1 MRRRAALIAILLAIG
16 ARPAPTQMPALT
28 LAAVAGEWRGAFT
41 IGPADSAIA
50 TFVLTATPDGRQW
63 TLLLPG
69 HEPHPTRV
77 VAIAGDSVVTETGPY
92 ASTRLPGQTVTTRM
106 TCHVSGD
113 VMSGSFWAHYSG
125 GDTRGKITARRGK
138 V

>member
-1 MRRRAALIAILLAIG
+1 MTVG
-16 ARPAPTQMPALT
+16 ARRAPTQTPVLT
-28 LAAVAGEWRGAFT
+28 LAAVAGEWRGVFT
-41 IGPADSAIA
+41 TGPADSAIA
-50 TFVLTATPDGRQW
+50 TFVLTATPDGQHW

-69 HEPHPTRV
+69 HEPHPTRL

-113 VMSGSFWAHYSG
+113 IMSGTFLAHYSS
-125 GDTRGKITARRGK
+125 GDTQGKIAARRRK